1 MISVQASGTI
11 IIRINTFLTTALL
24 LENKQLMDK
33 SLAMDSCALEHGN
46 IVACV
51 HPPTLNFRPAT
62 EYNCGLHIK
71 R

>member
-1 MISVQASGTI
+1 MISAQASDTVI
-11 IIRINTFLTTALL
+11 IINTFPTTALL

-33 SLAMDSCALEHGN
+33 SLPIDSCALEHRN
-46 IVACV
+46 IAVCA
-51 HPPTLNFRPAT
+51 HAPALNFRPTT